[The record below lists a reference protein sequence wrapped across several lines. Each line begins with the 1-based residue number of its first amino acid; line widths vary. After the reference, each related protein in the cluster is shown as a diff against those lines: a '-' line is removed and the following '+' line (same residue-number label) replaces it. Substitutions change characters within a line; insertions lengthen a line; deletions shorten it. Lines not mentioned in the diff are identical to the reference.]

1 MSSSEPPSQFD
12 GLYNIAEVFGSVLDL
27 NEPPAQFPPLREHDH
42 FFRDYAP
49 PTARK

>member
-12 GLYNIAEVFGSVLDL
+12 GLYNIAWVFGSVLEL
-27 NEPPAQFPPLREHDH
+27 NETPTQFPPFREHDH

-49 PTARK
+49 ARAKK